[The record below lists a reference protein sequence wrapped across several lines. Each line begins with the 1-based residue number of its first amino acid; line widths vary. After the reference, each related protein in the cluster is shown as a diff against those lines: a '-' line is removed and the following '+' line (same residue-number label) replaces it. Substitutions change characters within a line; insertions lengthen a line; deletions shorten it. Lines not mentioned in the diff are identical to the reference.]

1 MKSFSFH
8 EVNNDISM
16 TIEESRG
23 FMSRKYISINVTIG
37 SLKFYENA
45 CYVYSMSVNAGRNRT
60 VKFRSNRFHYASLSA
75 FDSISQ
81 IYFRSNAIARS
92 TYSSLRA
99 AIFSI
104 LSLPVRVAKPTSTNF
119 LARDAFEASGSSY
132 EATCQLIETT
142 LRRGSNSLSR
152 QLFQRRKKRSFSR
165 WILYAQKFV
174 PVIDRT
180 SISINKRVM
189 TNRVILIFKIKNW
202 SWKQV

>member
-1 MKSFSFH
+1 MSCKS
-8 EVNNDISM
+8 
-16 TIEESRG
+16 
-23 FMSRKYISINVTIG
+23 ISINVAIG
-37 SLKFYENA
+37 PLKFYEDA
-45 CYVYSMSVNAGRNRT
+45 CYVYSMSVSAGT
-60 VKFRSNRFHYASLSA
+60 KSDGEIRSNRFHYASLSA

-152 QLFQRRKKRSFSR
+152 QLYRRRYERSSG
-165 WILYAQKFV
+165 Q
-174 PVIDRT
+174 
-180 SISINKRVM
+180 
-189 TNRVILIFKIKNW
+189 
-202 SWKQV
+202 